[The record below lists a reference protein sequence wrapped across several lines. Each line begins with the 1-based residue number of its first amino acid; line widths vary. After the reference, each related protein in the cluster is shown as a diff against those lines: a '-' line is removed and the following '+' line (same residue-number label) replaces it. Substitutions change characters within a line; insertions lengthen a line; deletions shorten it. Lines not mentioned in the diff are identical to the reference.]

1 MFPLHI
7 QGNTDLNIF
16 QKEKA
21 QYSEKKPSAPFQFA
35 FRTIY
40 HIADFFQPNIPSVWS
55 SLFGE
60 MTSRNP
66 DWPKWQM
73 ESVQRSQSAM
83 KITQILGRFRS
94 SALYV

>member
-35 FRTIY
+35 FRTIDQAP
-40 HIADFFQPNIPSVWS
+40 IADFFQPNIPSVWS

-60 MTSRNP
+60 VTVVSILAGHNGKWNQFNGPNP
-66 DWPKWQM
+66 GH
-73 ESVQRSQSAM
+73 ENYSNTR
-83 KITQILGRFRS
+83 
-94 SALYV
+94 